1 VSALDLQPSALEALV
16 GQRMP
21 SDILGSTRTESVVL
35 AEHPNLV
42 IYLYPG
48 AAGIIRG
55 DETPLID
62 AAQHRG
68 FQTHLASF
76 TASGFTV
83 VGLSSQSGHR
93 QRQSAHRHRLLHAL
107 VSDPNFCVAEALGLP
122 TLRLGAARVYERLTL
137 VVAGG
142 SMRLVLSPLPTPE
155 SHPAFLAELL
165 RRKLQR

>member
-1 VSALDLQPSALEALV
+1 MSALEIQPRALESLV

-21 SDILGSTRTESVVL
+21 SDILGSTITESPVL

-48 AAGIIRG
+48 AAGITRG
-55 DETPLID
+55 DETPLMD

-68 FQTHLASF
+68 FQTHLDNF

-83 VGLSSQSGHR
+83 VGLSSQSAHR
-93 QRQSAHRHRLLHAL
+93 QRQSANRHMLAHAL
-107 VSDPNFCVAEALGLP
+107 VSDPNFCLAETLGLP
-122 TLRLGAARVYERLTL
+122 TSRLGSARACERLTL
-137 VVAGG
+137 VVTDG

-155 SHPAFLAELL
+155 CHPAFLAELL
-165 RRKLQR
+165 QRKLQR

>member
-1 VSALDLQPSALEALV
+1 MSALDLQPRALQSLV

-21 SDILGSTRTESVVL
+21 SAILGSTLTESVVL

-68 FQTHLASF
+68 FQTHLDSF

-83 VGLSSQSGHR
+83 IGLSSQTSHR
-93 QRQSAHRHRLLHAL
+93 QRQSAHRHRLLHPL
-107 VSDPNFCVAEALGLP
+107 VSDPNFCLAEALSLP
-122 TLRLGAARVYERLTL
+122 TSRLGAARVYERLTL

-142 SMRLVLSPLPTPE
+142 SMSLVLSPLPTPE

>member
-1 VSALDLQPSALEALV
+1 MSTLDLQPTSLESLV

-21 SDILGSTRTESVVL
+21 SDILGSTLTESLVL
-35 AEHPNLV
+35 AEHPDLV

-55 DETPLID
+55 DETPLLD

-68 FQTHLASF
+68 FQRHLDSF

-83 VGLSSQSGHR
+83 VGLSSQTGHR
-93 QRQSAHRHRLLHAL
+93 QRQSAHRHRLSHAL
-107 VSDPNFCVAEALGLP
+107 VSDPNFCVAEALGVP
-122 TLRLGAARVYERLTL
+122 TMRVGAARVYERLTL
-137 VVAGG
+137 VVIDW

-165 RRKLQR
+165 KRKLKQ

>member
-1 VSALDLQPSALEALV
+1 MSALDIQPRTLESLV

-21 SDILGSTRTESVVL
+21 PDILASTLTESLVL

-68 FQTHLASF
+68 FQTHLSSF
-76 TASGFTV
+76 TASGYTV
-83 VGLSSQSGHR
+83 IGLSSQTSHR
-93 QRQSAHRHRLLHAL
+93 QRHLAHRHRLSHAL
-107 VSDPNFCVAEALGLP
+107 VSDPNFRVAETLGVP
-122 TLRLGAARVYERLTL
+122 TLRLGAARVYDRLTL
-137 VVAGG
+137 VVTRG
-142 SMRLVLSPLPTPE
+142 SMSLVLSPLPTPE

-165 RRKLQR
+165 RRKRQR